1 VNREQLSQQLL
12 SGLPEELRSIEQ
24 FLIYRMARRPNGRPG
39 KVPQRYTSGRLL
51 NTAPHSPG
59 AWLSLSTALDLFRQ
73 GYGDGL
79 GVTLTP
85 SNGIVTLDLDDVI
98 CGNTLRPATQ
108 QLVDRMD
115 TFAEISVS
123 GRGLHL
129 FVKGILPGPRRKCSE
144 LEVIDHGYV
153 ALTGHRWPGTRPDLP
168 DRQAQLEH
176 LYLDS
181 FPPQPVHSPLNRS
194 HPGADD
200 QEVIHRLLAARNGD
214 RVRAL
219 MTEGRASPAYSTR
232 SEADFALARMI
243 GWYSS
248 DEAQIAR
255 IMRASALY
263 RPERWDQGTYLTRT
277 IESALALGYPGRR
290 THP

>member
-1 VNREQLSQQLL
+1 MNREQLSQQLL
-12 SGLPEELRSIEQ
+12 SGLPTDLRPIEQ
-24 FLIYRMARRPNGRPG
+24 FLLYRIARRPNGRLG
-39 KVPQRYTSGRLL
+39 KVPQRYTCGRLV
-51 NTAPHSPG
+51 NTAPRSPG
-59 AWLSLSTALDLFRQ
+59 AWLSLSAALDMFQQ

-79 GVTLTP
+79 GVALTP

-98 CGNTLRPATQ
+98 VGNTLRPAAR

-115 TFAEISVS
+115 TFAEVSVS

-129 FVKGILPGPRRKCSE
+129 LVKGVLPGPRRKCAG

-194 HPGADD
+194 HPDADD
-200 QEVIHRLLAARNGD
+200 QEVIQRLLAARNGD

-219 MTEGRASPAYSTR
+219 FVEGRLSAYPTC
-232 SEADFALARMI
+232 SEADYALARMI

-248 DEAQIAR
+248 DDAQVAR

-277 IESALALGYPGRR
+277 IESALALGYPRR
-290 THP
+290 RIHP